1 MKLDIRFPIGLLF
14 SVLGALLAVYG
25 AISDSSVYER
35 SLGVNINLWW
45 GIALLVFGC
54 FMLLLAWK
62 SKKSM

>member
-14 SVLGALLAVYG
+14 SVLGALLAGYG
-25 AISDSSVYER
+25 AISDRSVYER

-45 GIALLVFGC
+45 GIALLMFGG